1 MKQLSFLY
9 REIVSFWYRIFNE
22 KALIQLQFE
31 VSCKNRQTPLYSSF
45 ITFRS
50 TTRHEQANAQIIGCI
65 ATTAAASVGPVFA
78 VNIMTLCA
86 MYRLPW
92 VTHRKCRTCTH
103 IHTHLQSITKEYS
116 FAPSTSGHPL
126 RYELWVHSWKNKKER
141 KKTEP
146 LTAARQSSP
155 LHDERMVERAHNF
168 WLNQPGCFVVS
179 LPKVELFFCP
189 VVCTSEHREQPYHKH
204 VGVR

>member
-31 VSCKNRQTPLYSSF
+31 VSCKKRQTPLYSSF

-50 TTRHEQANAQIIGCI
+50 TTRHEQANAQMIGCI

-78 VNIMTLCA
+78 VTIMTLCA

-92 VTHRKCRTCTH
+92 VAHRKCRTCTH
-103 IHTHLQSITKEYS
+103 THTFTRTCSLSPKSTALRRVRLDTHWDKSCGFIREKTKRS
-116 FAPSTSGHPL
+116 
-126 RYELWVHSWKNKKER
+126 ER
-141 KKTEP
+141 
-146 LTAARQSSP
+146 RQS
-155 LHDERMVERAHNF
+155 H
-168 WLNQPGCFVVS
+168 
-179 LPKVELFFCP
+179 
-189 VVCTSEHREQPYHKH
+189 
-204 VGVR
+204 